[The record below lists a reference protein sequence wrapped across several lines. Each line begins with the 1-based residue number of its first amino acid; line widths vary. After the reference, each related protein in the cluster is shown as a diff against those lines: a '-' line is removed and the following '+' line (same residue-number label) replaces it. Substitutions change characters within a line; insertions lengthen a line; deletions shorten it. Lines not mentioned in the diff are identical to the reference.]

1 MDDSKE
7 KMSSRS
13 NRTKRT
19 YEPNSLQQ
27 HTHDLHTFKP
37 DGVLALRGRSGY
49 GIQSRRIYLQMRSTG
64 KGKIILF
71 PMVSHCLYYQPFI
84 KQALCPGVG
93 GKKKI
98 NKIKKR
104 TQWYFCRLFVPFLFW
119 FFLFYWSSD
128 CFYFC
133 CMGFYFNCFFF
144 VCLKTE
150 RET

>member
-93 GKKKI
+93 GKKK

>member
-98 NKIKKR
+98 KLKKELNDIFVD
-104 TQWYFCRLFVPFLFW
+104 YLFHFCFDFFCSIGLLIVFISVVWGFILIVSFLFV
-119 FFLFYWSSD
+119 
-128 CFYFC
+128 
-133 CMGFYFNCFFF
+133 
-144 VCLKTE
+144 
-150 RET
+150 